1 MCATDVNVQ
10 ILGKFDHCV
19 SYSWIKEVAC
29 CSLSAACGGDDR
41 GGLNVVIADDDLVRD
56 LNNQYRGLNENTDVL
71 AFSFTNSG
79 KYYGEGP
86 IQHGSVGSVDFV
98 LPPGRK
104 VSLGEVVIS
113 YPQAKRQSDKSDH
126 GVKEELVILMIHGI
140 LHLIG
145 HDHEDPEET
154 TVMKRLEAQVLSQIW
169 NEKLV

>member
-86 IQHGSVGSVDFV
+86 
-98 LPPGRK
+98 K
-104 VSLGEVVIS
+104 
-113 YPQAKRQSDKSDH
+113 
-126 GVKEELVILMIHGI
+126 
-140 LHLIG
+140 
-145 HDHEDPEET
+145 ET
-154 TVMKRLEAQVLSQIW
+154 TRH
-169 NEKLV
+169 NREKSSRHSRKIDGFKPEDNSFLLF

>member
-1 MCATDVNVQ
+1 MCVTDVNVQ

-19 SYSWIKEVAC
+19 SYLWIREVAC
-29 CSLSAACGGDDR
+29 CSLSAACGGDDG
-41 GGLNVVIADDDLVRD
+41 GGLSIVIADDDLVRD

-71 AFSFTNSG
+71 AFSFAHSG

-86 IQHGSVGSVDFV
+86 IQHGSVGLVDFV

-104 VSLGEVVIS
+104 DSLGEVVIS

-126 GVKEELVILMIHGI
+126 GVKEELAILIVHGI

-145 HDHEDPEET
+145 HDHEDLEET
-154 TVMKRLEAQVLSQIW
+154 TVMKRLEAQILSQIS